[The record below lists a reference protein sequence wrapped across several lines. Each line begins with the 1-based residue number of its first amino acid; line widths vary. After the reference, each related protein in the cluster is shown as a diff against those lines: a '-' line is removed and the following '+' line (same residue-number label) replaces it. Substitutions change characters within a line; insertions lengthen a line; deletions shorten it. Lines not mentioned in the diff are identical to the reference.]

1 MFERD
6 DLMDER
12 KKQIL
17 KAIVDDYV
25 ETAEPVGSKSLVERH
40 QLKYS
45 SATIRH
51 EMAELE
57 EMGYLEKPHTSA
69 GRMPSDKGYRA
80 YVDNLLSL
88 PDLSGREAEDIRNF
102 LLKNLDE
109 TRELIERAAEYLAG
123 KTDYLSVALSPQYSD
138 SSIEQIKIMMIE
150 PGRAIVV
157 LVLSAGVVHDRLIR
171 IPAML
176 DEKQLDSI
184 GRAVERCLAGKKL
197 DDITLVTIS
206 SAADGTG
213 LPEALVN
220 QVLFEA
226 YVAIKQTEKI
236 EIFMDG
242 KYQLLKHPEFKDVD
256 RASRFYQAV
265 HQEQMVAGYMMNLK
279 QQQEEQIAEHC
290 GWDLDCIDQ
299 IENQKALTAN
309 SVKPSYMVR
318 IGQEIALEGMD
329 DMSFIT
335 TTYRLGRQI
344 SGQIGVIGPKRMA
357 YGKII
362 AQISFVNKALTEAAG
377 AHHGQPVDSES
388 GN

>member
-1 MFERD
+1 
-6 DLMDER
+6 MDER

-88 PDLSGREAEDIRNF
+88 PDLSGREAEDIRDF

-290 GWDLDCIDQ
+290 GWDLDCIDN

-362 AQISFVNKALTEAAG
+362 AQISFVNKTLTEAAG

>member
-88 PDLSGREAEDIRNF
+88 PDLSGREAEDIRDF

-290 GWDLDCIDQ
+290 GWDLDCIDN

-377 AHHGQPVDSES
+377 THHGQPVDSES